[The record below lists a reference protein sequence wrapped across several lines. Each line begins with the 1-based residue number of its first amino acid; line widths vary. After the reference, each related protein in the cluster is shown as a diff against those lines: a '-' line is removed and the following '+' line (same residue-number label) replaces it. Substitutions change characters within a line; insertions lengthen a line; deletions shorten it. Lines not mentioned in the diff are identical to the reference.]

1 MFHFD
6 NSRVVTFGT
15 TRFQSIVP
23 YNSRT
28 AMPITFRS
36 NPEMS
41 LLQSALPY
49 VFGLSTVLAGTMM
62 GLMGQP
68 VFGKIPPYLIYIL
81 PVMAAAAYGGFAPG
95 LLATGSSALAIVVVF
110 RQGPLG
116 PALGPTIF
124 LVLFLLDGLTISW
137 IGDQMRVSI
146 RTAAHAQRQALVAR
160 ERQERILNSISDAFG
175 ALDADGRVTYTNQN
189 LAAITKQRQNELL
202 GKQIWE
208 VLPELADNGPRDA
221 LRRAF
226 QERVATRFEVFV
238 SHLSCWYEM
247 SAYPLDL
254 GLSLF
259 CRDMTERKEAER
271 ILRESEERLRF
282 APEAAMIGTWTHDL
296 QQNRF
301 LWSRELERI
310 FGLCSGS
317 FAPTEQAFFELI
329 HSEDREPVRQA
340 FARAIHDQGLF
351 EVEFRYLHAS
361 GETRWMLGRGS
372 GYFDSSG
379 RPFRLAGVGIDITG
393 QKRSEEKLRH
403 TQRLESLGI
412 LAGGVAHDFNNL
424 LVGIMGNASFACE
437 LLSGDHATR
446 PLLQE
451 IVLAGEKAAHLTR
464 QMLAYAG
471 KGQVAIARLRMC
483 AIVHDIERLVRSS
496 IPRHVDL
503 RMHLESDLPP
513 IEADE
518 GQLQQVLM
526 NLVINAAEA
535 IPADR
540 AGTVWIRTCLR
551 FVKENVTVAFGSDIS
566 AGRYVSVEVEDNG
579 IGIDESTR
587 ARIFEPFFTTKF
599 AGRGLGLA
607 AVLGIIRAH
616 KGGLRV
622 ESMPTKGSKFEVL
635 LPVAQE
641 FEPHIE
647 SAAIP
652 GPLDLRGHGLIL
664 IVDDERSVRI
674 LARSVLETYGYTVVL
689 AEDGHA
695 AVELLTNS
703 SAEPAL
709 VLLDLSMPG
718 LTARETIDQ
727 LRLLRP
733 YVPFLLSSGYGGTEV
748 TAQLRGEPVLGFIQ
762 KPYTAMHLAEK
773 VKVALAET
781 NAHSGIKDPATNLL
795 GVLQT
800 PGAISARIV

>member
-1 MFHFD
+1 
-6 NSRVVTFGT
+6 
-15 TRFQSIVP
+15 
-23 YNSRT
+23 
-28 AMPITFRS
+28 
-36 NPEMS
+36 
-41 LLQSALPY
+41 
-49 VFGLSTVLAGTMM
+49 MM

-68 VFGKIPPYLIYIL
+68 VLGKIPPYLIYIL

-110 RQGPLG
+110 RPGPLG

-146 RTAAHAQRQALVAR
+146 RTAANAQRQALVAR

-189 LAAITKQRQNELL
+189 LAAITNQRQNDLL

-208 VLPELADNGPRDA
+208 VLPELADNGPKDA

-296 QQNRF
+296 QQDRF

-317 FAPTEQAFFELI
+317 LAATQQAFFELI
-329 HSEDREPVRQA
+329 HSEDREQLRQA

-424 LVGIMGNASFACE
+424 LVGIMGNASFACQ
-437 LLSGDHATR
+437 LLSCDHATW

-471 KGQVAIARLRMC
+471 KGQVAISRLRMC
-483 AIVHDIERLVRSS
+483 AIVYDIERLVRSS

-503 RMHLESDLPP
+503 RMDLESDLPP
-513 IEADE
+513 VEADE

-540 AGTVWIRTCLR
+540 AGTVWIRTRLR
-551 FVKENVTVAFGSDIS
+551 FVKKNVAVAFGSDIS
-566 AGRYVSVEVEDNG
+566 AGMYVSVEVEDNG
-579 IGIDESTR
+579 VGIDESTR

-616 KGGLRV
+616 KGALRV
-622 ESMPTKGSKFEVL
+622 ESMPSKGSKFEVL

-641 FEPHIE
+641 LEPHVEI
-647 SAAIP
+647 AAIP

-664 IVDDERSVRI
+664 VVDDERSVRV
-674 LARSVLETYGYTVVL
+674 LARSVLETYGYTVML
-689 AEDGHA
+689 AVDGHA

-703 SAEPAL
+703 SVEPAL

-733 YVPFLLSSGYGGTEV
+733 FVPFLLSSGYGGTEV

-762 KPYTAMHLAEK
+762 KPYSAIHLAERI
-773 VKVALAET
+773 KVALAET
-781 NAHSGIKDPATNLL
+781 NAHSGTGDPATNLL
-795 GVLQT
+795 GVLQM